1 VEQKTP
7 APAQAVAATPFAAL
21 PPILRCPDCAGVLEA
36 ADRTLVCPAGHS
48 FDLAREGY
56 VNLARSRR
64 IGDSKEMLR
73 ARRRFLEAGPYQPL
87 SDLLNRL
94 VGEHC
99 PAAPFTVLDAGCGE
113 GYYLGR
119 LAEYLAHIRE
129 ARHRPAGAGSSR
141 PNDHAGRLPEPVA
154 PPSVTSLDFPMLGLD
169 ASKDAARMAAARYR
183 NGVFVVTDLAER
195 LPLGDAT
202 IGVMLNIFAP
212 RNADEFFRVLRPDGL
227 LISVIPA
234 PDHLHELGSMLP
246 MLGIEARK
254 EEQVRASLS
263 DGFLPL
269 GTEHLSYIMNLA
281 AQSLADL
288 VEMTPSARHLD
299 SAARAGLGRL
309 GAMRNEVTASFL
321 VLSFRRRYTLND
333 SSPRS
338 TRT

>member
-21 PPILRCPDCAGVLEA
+21 PPILRCPDCASVLEA

-99 PAAPFTVLDAGCGE
+99 PATPFTVLDAGCGE

-119 LAEYLAHIRE
+119 LAEYLTHMRE
-129 ARHRPAGAGSSR
+129 ARRDVGSSR
-141 PNDHAGRLPEPVA
+141 PNDHAARLPEPVA
-154 PPSVTSLDFPMLGLD
+154 QPSVTSLDFPMLGLD

-183 NGVFVVTDLAER
+183 NGAFVVADLAER

-269 GTEHLSYIMNLA
+269 STEHLSYIMNLA

-299 SAARAGLGRL
+299 SAARAGLEQL